1 MQTNR
6 RTKVLHITAAIAKAG
21 AGAGA
26 VLTHEALLRRGVD
39 SRILFLKDPTADGTR
54 SFSFA
59 HLSRGNQI
67 RQLMLSSL
75 DRAPLVTYRHREA
88 RLFSPGLVGL
98 ALEQVELFRWAD
110 VVHLHWI
117 NHGFINVQ
125 DLGRW
130 RKPVVWTMRDMWA
143 FTGGCHYSLDCDRY
157 TRECGR
163 CPLLGSKSEKD
174 LSRRVFA
181 HKQACLP
188 SAPIHWVAISRWLRD
203 SALRSSLL
211 QGKEIRVIASGINT
225 ADFAEVDPHSVRASL
240 GIPEK
245 GKVVL
250 LGALDLREKYKGFAV
265 ALDALRAT
273 PGPLTVVT
281 FGQTG
286 ISAGELPHRVVNLG
300 YVNGPAALSRI
311 YSAADVFLAPS
322 LGEAFGKTF
331 AEAQSCGLPVVC
343 FDETGP
349 ADIVEHLKSGYLAKY
364 QDRADLLSGLT
375 YCLGHRFDHEYISSR
390 ARRFFDIN
398 AVAKQYVELYSEVCH
413 ANY

>member
-1 MQTNR
+1 MQTDR
-6 RTKVLHITAAIAKAG
+6 RTKVLHICAAIAKAG

-39 SRILFLKDPTADGTR
+39 SRILFLKDPTADGIR

-75 DRAPLVTYRHREA
+75 DRAPLLTYRHRGA
-88 RLFSPGLVGL
+88 QLFSPGLVGL

-125 DLGRW
+125 DIGRW

-143 FTGGCHYSLDCDRY
+143 FTGGCHHSLSCDRY

-163 CPLLGSKSEKD
+163 CPLLGSESEKD

-225 ADFAEVDPHSVRASL
+225 ADFAEVDPHSARASL

-273 PGPLTVVT
+273 PDPLTVVT
-281 FGQTG
+281 FGHTG

-300 YVNGPAALSRI
+300 YVNGPAALSRV

-331 AEAQSCGLPVVC
+331 AEAQCCGLPIVC
-343 FDETGP
+343 FSDSGP
-349 ADIVEHLKSGYLAKY
+349 ADIVEHRKTGYLARHS
-364 QDRADLLSGLT
+364 DAADLAAGLT
-375 YCLGHRFDHEYISSR
+375 YALATRFDRDYISRRSR
-390 ARRFFDIN
+390 QRFDIN
-398 AVAKQYVELYSEVCH
+398 SAAEQYAALYDECKQV
-413 ANY
+413 